1 MKTGF
6 SVSKNLLEKSPLDSR
21 FGRAPGFVTCE
32 YGVWN
37 YLDNTQVADSP
48 SGAGIQAAQH
58 MVNAG
63 VRIFIGGNVG
73 PKAFAVMKQ
82 AGIQIFEGRQELSA
96 EENLALQQEGK
107 LAELNEA
114 NSIGF

>member
-6 SVSKNLLEKSPLDSR
+6 SVSKNLLEKSPLDSS
-21 FGRAPGFVTCE
+21 FGRAPGFVTFE
-32 YGVWN
+32 NGVWT

-48 SGAGIQAAQH
+48 SGAGIQAAQQ

-63 VRIFIGGNVG
+63 VKIFIGGHVG
-73 PKAFAVMKQ
+73 PKAFAVMRQ
-82 AGIQIFEGRQELSA
+82 AGIQLYEGRPALSV
-96 EENLALQQEGK
+96 EENLTHLQEGK

-114 NSIGF
+114 NSF